1 MKKKFLLV
9 LLTLASLSM
18 VFATVQVNWSADTHE
33 TESISQAAETNMHE
47 AEDSHVHLVAS
58 GGTKTCPSCK
68 GSGKCQA
75 CNGSGRCKYCN
86 GTGYRTLHGKPQ
98 GSCSHCTRGKCT
110 SCFYDGSGKCSR
122 CNGDGR
128 VY

>member
-33 TESISQAAETNMHE
+33 TESISQATETNMHE
-47 AEDSHVHLVAS
+47 AEDSHVHFVAS
-58 GGTKTCPSCK
+58 GGTKTCSKCK
-68 GSGKCQA
+68 GSGKCTS
-75 CNGSGRCKYCN
+75 CNGSGRCHYCS
-86 GTGYRTLHGKPQ
+86 GKGYHGSGKSKVSCSWCSHGKCNH
-98 GSCSHCTRGKCT
+98 CSPT
-110 SCFYDGSGKCSR
+110 GSGKCSMCR
-122 CNGDGR
+122 GDGM